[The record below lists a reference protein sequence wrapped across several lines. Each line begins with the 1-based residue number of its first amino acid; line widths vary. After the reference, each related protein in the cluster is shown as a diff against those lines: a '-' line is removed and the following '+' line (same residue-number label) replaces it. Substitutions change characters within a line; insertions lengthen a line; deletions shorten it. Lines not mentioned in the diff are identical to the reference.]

1 MNIGFD
7 YSSSTVSLG
16 MADEQKLYRTASFK
30 VKNRDDPL
38 VMFKLFDELKQE
50 LLNIRQE
57 FYPSNCVWI
66 EEPWIN
72 GRVYPR
78 SAVLLTRM
86 ATYIELAAIHAD
98 YTPHYVHP
106 LTWRKGIYGPGKH
119 KDAKKL
125 ALAQVELKF
134 SLVTKDHNIAEAS
147 LIALYG
153 ALQETVE

>member
-1 MNIGFD
+1 
-7 YSSSTVSLG
+7 

-30 VKNRDDPL
+30 VKDRNDPL
-38 VMFKLFDELKQE
+38 AMFKLFDELKQE
-50 LLNIRQE
+50 LLHLRFWQ
-57 FYPSNCVWI
+57 PSRCVWI

-72 GRVYPR
+72 GKVYPR

-106 LTWRKGIYGPGKH
+106 LTWRKGVYGEGKH

-153 ALQETVE
+153 ALQEASNDPGTE